1 MQQELTEVYFY
12 LKGTLKYKRIAV
24 MFALLVCICSWT
36 FVFIMPDKFES
47 KAKVHIDSSTIIRPL
62 MRGMV
67 IDPDVSALIR
77 IIQQLM
83 FTRPNLEKII
93 ELSQLKPV
101 KTGAVISG
109 DFIEALKKDIKISGA
124 KDRDIF
130 DISYSSADPE
140 TAKSVVQAVLTVF
153 SEQAQGKALADA
165 SDAQRF
171 IEQQLRDYEI
181 RLQEAEKAKED
192 FKRANLDLIGGESG
206 QLGVLNQLKEQLNTA
221 STALEQAIA
230 RKNVLGEQ
238 IEEVQDSDEDW
249 GLSTITENVVQ
260 EDAKITALNDRKTEL
275 LIKYTEKHPEVLA
288 IDKLIESIRK
298 QNEQEKNIQQE
309 KNAQQENEISLD
321 DSKAEPIG
329 AKKLANPY
337 VQALKMGFDNAQA
350 EVASNEALINS
361 IKARIKEIEQG
372 LNERLAIETEMKN
385 LNRDYET
392 INGKYSE
399 LLERREQAHITERVD
414 DQTSR
419 LKFKIADPPTR
430 PNKPSSPN
438 RKLFYSMILAGGLV
452 VGFGVAFLIYFIRPV
467 YMSPR
472 QVRVVTG
479 LPSLG
484 SVSLTNQGISKGK
497 GFDWLL
503 LLSIMFL
510 LAGYIGIMLFEVF
523 K

>member
-1 MQQELTEVYFY
+1 MQHELTEVYFY
-12 LKGTLKYKRIAV
+12 LKGTLKYKRVAF
-24 MFALLVCICSWT
+24 MFALLVCVSGWS
-36 FVFIMPDKFES
+36 FVFTMPDKFES
-47 KAKVHIDSSTIIRPL
+47 KAKVHIDSSTVIRPL

-93 ELSQLKPV
+93 ELSHMEAEKS
-101 KTGAVISG
+101 GAIVSS
-109 DFIEALKKDIKISGA
+109 DFIEKLKKDITIEGA
-124 KDRDIF
+124 RDRDIF
-130 DISYSSADPE
+130 DIGYSSTDPE

-165 SDAQRF
+165 SDAQHF
-171 IEQQLRDYEI
+171 IEQQIRDYEI

-192 FKRANLDLIGGESG
+192 FKRANMEYLTSDSDQF
-206 QLGVLNQLKEQLNTA
+206 QLLNQLKEQLNAATA
-221 STALEQAIA
+221 TLEQALA
-230 RKNVLGEQ
+230 KKGVLGEQ
-238 IEEVQDSDEDW
+238 VKNIQESDEDW
-249 GLSTITENVVQ
+249 GVTNISEEVSQ
-260 EDAKITALNDRKTEL
+260 EDSRIALLNDKKTEM
-275 LIKYTEKHPEVLA
+275 LIKYTENHPEILA
-288 IDKLIESIRK
+288 IDRLIDSLK
-298 QNEQEKNIQQE
+298 QQKERN
-309 KNAQQENEISLD
+309 
-321 DSKAEPIG
+321 KAETSSETDWIG
-329 AKKLANPY
+329 PQKMSNPY
-337 VQALKMGFDNAQA
+337 VQTLKIAYDNSDA
-350 EVASNEALINS
+350 EVASIQALIGS
-361 IKARIKEIEQG
+361 IKARISKIEQG

-419 LKFKIADPPTR
+419 LKFKIADPPTK

-438 RKLFYSMILAGGLV
+438 RILFYSAILVGGIV
-452 VGFGVAFLIYFIRPV
+452 SGFGVAFLVYFIRPV
-467 YMSPR
+467 YMSSR

-484 SVSLTNQGISKGK
+484 SVSLTNLGITRAKGI
-497 GFDWLL
+497 DWLL
-503 LLSIMFL
+503 LITISLIIT
-510 LAGYIGIMLFEVF
+510 GYVGIMLFEIL